1 MTCTIKRLPVRIP
14 VLIDYAQVS
23 SFQTA
28 RVAFRL
34 LLSLSRIVAASCTYA
49 VRVHLMYQIYPNIP
63 ASLRTTGIKTNEIH
77 CI

>member
-1 MTCTIKRLPVRIP
+1 
-14 VLIDYAQVS
+14 VS

-34 LLSLSRIVAASCTYA
+34 FLSLSRIVAASCTYA

-63 ASLRTTGIKTNEIH
+63 TSVRTTGIKTNKLR